1 MVFVTLAAGASVN
14 VLSADLGGTSVR
26 LVLYVDGGGERARV
40 EGPGGPMRAGQGA
53 IIASKLAAL
62 ARPLL
67 SREGIVRAD
76 AFVIGAAGA
85 GRDAERLE
93 LEKALEAERLAWK
106 VMVTTDAE
114 LARAAAF
121 GGGPGVLLIAGT
133 GSIAIGLDGSGTLT
147 RVGGL
152 GWRIGD
158 QGSAHWLGARA
169 LEAVGAMHD
178 RIGPVTHLAETLVAA
193 IKVKGIAGLVR
204 WSTAATTAE
213 VAALGP
219 VVVSTADHG
228 DPVAQEIVGHG
239 VELLGKLAAAAGAG
253 PLPVAL
259 SGGLIAPGRPLR
271 ERVIR
276 QLVERQRV
284 SVLESPVDPCR
295 GGPVLAERLT
305 RH

>member
-1 MVFVTLAAGASVN
+1 MN

-26 LVLYVDGGGERARV
+26 LVLYVDGGEERARA
-40 EGPGGPMRAGQGA
+40 EGPGGPMRAGEGVR
-53 IIASKLAAL
+53 IAGKLAAL
-62 ARPLL
+62 GRPLL

-76 AFVIGAAGA
+76 AVVVGAAGA
-85 GRDAERLE
+85 GREAERSE
-93 LEKALEAERLAWK
+93 LEHALVAERLAWK
-106 VMVTTDAE
+106 VLVTTDAE

-133 GSIAIGLDGSGTLT
+133 GSIAIGADSSGTIT

-158 QGSAHWLGARA
+158 QGSAYWLGARA

-178 RIGPVTHLAETLVAA
+178 RIGPVTHLAESLVAA
-193 IKVKGIAGLVR
+193 VRVQGIAGLVR
-204 WSTAATTAE
+204 WSTTASTSE

-219 VVVSTADHG
+219 VVVGSADQG
-228 DPVAQEIVGHG
+228 DPVANEIVDRG
-239 VELLGKLAAAAGAG
+239 VELLGKLATAAGAG
-253 PLPVAL
+253 SLPVAL
-259 SGGLIAPGRPLR
+259 SGGLISPGRPLR
-271 ERVIR
+271 ERVMR

-284 SVLESPVDPCR
+284 SVLEAPVDPCR

-305 RH
+305 RR

>member
-1 MVFVTLAAGASVN
+1 MRTGQGSAIAGK
-14 VLSADLGGTSVR
+14 LGG
-26 LVLYVDGGGERARV
+26 
-40 EGPGGPMRAGQGA
+40 
-53 IIASKLAAL
+53 L

-76 AFVIGAAGA
+76 TFVVGAAGA
-85 GRDAERLE
+85 GREAERAE
-93 LEKALEAERLAWK
+93 LEQALTAERLAWK
-106 VMVTTDAE
+106 VLVTTDAE

-133 GSIAIGLDGSGTLT
+133 GSIAIGVDTDGVST

-152 GWRIGD
+152 GWRISD

-193 IKVKGIAGLVR
+193 VGVQGIAGLVR
-204 WSTAATTAE
+204 WSTAATTAQ

-219 VVVSTADHG
+219 VVVSTADQG
-228 DPVAQEIVGHG
+228 DAVATGIVDLG
-239 VELLGKLAAAAGAG
+239 VELLGRLATAAGAG

-259 SGGLIAPGRPLR
+259 SGGLISAGRPLR
-271 ERVIR
+271 ERLMR
-276 QLVERQRV
+276 QLVERQHV
-284 SVLESPVDPCR
+284 SVLEGPVDPCT
-295 GGPVLAERLT
+295 GGPVLAERLI
-305 RH
+305 RR

>member
-1 MVFVTLAAGASVN
+1 
-14 VLSADLGGTSVR
+14 
-26 LVLYVDGGGERARV
+26 
-40 EGPGGPMRAGQGA
+40 MRAGQGTA
-53 IIASKLAAL
+53 IATRLAAL

-85 GRDAERLE
+85 GR
-93 LEKALEAERLAWK
+93 EAERSELEAAIAAERIAWQ
-106 VMVTTDAE
+106 VIAVSDAE

-121 GGGPGVLLIAGT
+121 EGAAGVLLIAGT
-133 GSIAIGLDGSGTLT
+133 GSIAIGADHTGRIT

-178 RIGPVTHLAETLVAA
+178 RIGPVTHLAERLPAVVA
-193 IKVKGIAGLVR
+193 VSGMAGLVR
-204 WSTAATTAE
+204 WSTTATVPQ

-219 VVVSTADHG
+219 VVIATADDG
-228 DPVAQEIVGHG
+228 DTVAAAIVDQG
-239 VELLGKLAAAAGAG
+239 VDFLGRLAAAAGAG

-271 ERVIR
+271 ERLMH
-276 QLVERQRV
+276 QLVVKQRFT
-284 SVLESPVDPCR
+284 VLEAAVDPCR
-295 GGPVLAERLT
+295 GGPVIAQHQRA
-305 RH
+305 